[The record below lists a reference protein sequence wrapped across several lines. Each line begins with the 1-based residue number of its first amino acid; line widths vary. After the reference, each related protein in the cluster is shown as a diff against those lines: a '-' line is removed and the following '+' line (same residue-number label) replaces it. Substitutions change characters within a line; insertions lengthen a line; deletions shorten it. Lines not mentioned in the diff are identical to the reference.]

1 MCGFE
6 GDSVGETL
14 SVAVDIIVSTLEQ
27 RLLLAL
33 WHCSQYYV
41 WKLFKGE

>member
-14 SVAVDIIVSTLEQ
+14 SVAVGIIVSTLDQ

-33 WHCSQYYV
+33 WQRSQ
-41 WKLFKGE
+41 